1 MATSRRRFA
10 SKPTMPTDMP
20 EVKTIRHDLLET
32 NSVTQHYLEDDTVV
46 AIYNLE
52 GEYFATSDV
61 CTHGQ
66 AFLSEGDIRG
76 DEIVCP
82 FHEGSFEIR
91 TGEPVDPPC
100 VIPLDRFETRLG
112 EDGYIYITIEE

>member
-1 MATSRRRFA
+1 
-10 SKPTMPTDMP
+10 MP
-20 EVKTIRHDLLET
+20 EVKTIKHDVLET
-32 NSVTQHYLEDDTVV
+32 NSVTQHYLEDDTPV

-66 AFLSEGDIRG
+66 AFLSEGEIRG

-82 FHEGSFEIR
+82 FHEGTFEIR

-100 VIPLDRFETRLG
+100 VIPLDRFETRVG

>member
-1 MATSRRRFA
+1 
-10 SKPTMPTDMP
+10 MP
-20 EVKTIRHDLLET
+20 EVKTIKHELLEA
-32 NSVTQHYLEDDTVV
+32 NSVMQHYLEDDTPV

-66 AFLSEGDIRG
+66 AFLSDGEIRG
-76 DEIVCP
+76 DEVVCP
-82 FHEGSFEIR
+82 YHEGTFEIR

-112 EDGYIYITIEE
+112 EDGYIYITIE

>member
-1 MATSRRRFA
+1 MS
-10 SKPTMPTDMP
+10 
-20 EVKTIRHDLLET
+20 EVKTIRQDELEA
-32 NSVTQHYLEDDTVV
+32 NSVTQYYLEDDSAV

-82 FHEGSFEIR
+82 FHEGSFDIR

-100 VIPLDRFETRLG
+100 VIPLERYETRLG
-112 EDGYIYITIEE
+112 EDGYIYITID

>member
-1 MATSRRRFA
+1 MKLSTEMA
-10 SKPTMPTDMP
+10 
-20 EVKTIRHDLLET
+20 EEKTIKHTELES
-32 NSVTQHYLEDDTVV
+32 NSVRQFYLEDDTVV

-66 AFLSEGDIRG
+66 AYLSEGDIRG
-76 DEIVCP
+76 DEIICP
-82 FHEGSFEIR
+82 FHEGSFDIR

-100 VIPLDRFETRLG
+100 VIPLERYETWVG
-112 EDGYIYITIEE
+112 DDGYIYITID

>member
-1 MATSRRRFA
+1 MTFS
-10 SKPTMPTDMP
+10 TEMV
-20 EVKTIRHDLLET
+20 EEKTIRHSELET
-32 NSVTQHYLEDDTVV
+32 NSVRQFYLEDDTAV

-66 AFLSEGDIRG
+66 AFLSDGDIRG

-82 FHEGSFEIR
+82 FHEGSFDIR
-91 TGEPVDPPC
+91 TGEPADPPC
-100 VIPLDRFETRLG
+100 VIPLERYETRLG
-112 EDGYIYITIEE
+112 EDGYIYITIE

>member
-1 MATSRRRFA
+1 MKLSTEMA
-10 SKPTMPTDMP
+10 
-20 EVKTIRHDLLET
+20 EEKTIKHTELET
-32 NSVTQHYLEDDTVV
+32 NSVRQFYLEDDTVV

-66 AFLSEGDIRG
+66 AYLSEGDIRG
-76 DEIVCP
+76 DEIICP
-82 FHEGSFEIR
+82 FHEGSFDIR

-100 VIPLDRFETRLG
+100 VIPLERYETRLG
-112 EDGYIYITIEE
+112 EDGYIYIIVDE

>member
-1 MATSRRRFA
+1 MGTNPPPCASIPTIPEPGMA
-10 SKPTMPTDMP
+10 
-20 EVKTIRHDLLET
+20 EVKTIKHAELET
-32 NSVTQHYLEDDTVV
+32 NSVGQFYLEDDTAV

-66 AFLSEGDIRG
+66 AFLSDGDIRG
-76 DEIVCP
+76 NEIICP
-82 FHEGSFEIR
+82 YHEGTFDIK

-100 VIPLDRFETRLG
+100 VIPLDRYETRLG
-112 EDGYIYITIEE
+112 EDGYIYITIE

>member
-1 MATSRRRFA
+1 
-10 SKPTMPTDMP
+10 MP
-20 EVKTIRHDLLET
+20 EEKTLKHSELEP
-32 NSVTQHYLEDDTVV
+32 NSVKQFYLEDDTAI
-46 AIYNLE
+46 AIYNLG

-66 AFLSEGDIRG
+66 AYLSEGELRG

-82 FHEGSFEIR
+82 FHAGTFDVR

-100 VIPLDRFETRLG
+100 VVPLEKYETRLG
-112 EDGYIYITIEE
+112 EDGYIYVSVA

>member
-1 MATSRRRFA
+1 MTFSTEMA
-10 SKPTMPTDMP
+10 
-20 EVKTIRHDLLET
+20 EEKTIKHAELET
-32 NSVTQHYLEDDTVV
+32 NSVRQFYLEDDTAV

-66 AFLSEGDIRG
+66 AFLSDGEIRG

-82 FHEGSFEIR
+82 FHEGSFDIR
-91 TGEPVDPPC
+91 TGEPADPPC
-100 VIPLDRFETRLG
+100 VIPLERYETRLG
-112 EDGYIYITIEE
+112 EDGYIYITIE

>member
-1 MATSRRRFA
+1 MAINPHRYA
-10 SKPTMPTDMP
+10 LKPTMRPTDLS
-20 EVKTIRHDLLET
+20 EVKTIKHNELET
-32 NSVTQHYLEDDTVV
+32 NSVTQYYLEDDTVV

-66 AFLSEGDIRG
+66 AFLSDGDIREN
-76 DEIVCP
+76 EIVCP
-82 FHEGSFEIR
+82 FHEGSFDIR

-100 VIPLDRFETRLG
+100 VVPLDRYETRLG
-112 EDGYIYITIEE
+112 EDGYIYITIE